1 MKRLIATLSFSVLA
15 TSVLADAGKPFEQLD
30 LDRALPNVAER
41 PATATEYPFGGS
53 APYEQL
59 AVDRAL
65 PNLPEQRS
73 QERSRVAVSGDTR
86 SDVEIAT
93 EVSDESPWANDH
105 NFIAPPL

>member
-1 MKRLIATLSFSVLA
+1 MKYLISALSFSVLA
-15 TSVLADAGKPFEQLD
+15 TSALADAGKPFEQLD

-41 PATATEYPFGGS
+41 PATATEHDLDGS

-59 AVDRAL
+59 TVDRAL

-73 QERSRVAVSGDTR
+73 QERSRMAASGAMR

-93 EVSDESPWANDH
+93 EVSDESPW
-105 NFIAPPL
+105 